1 MCSDPL
7 FILMK
12 DQSKDIAPLPVAAGM
27 SQRRPVQSMEVL
39 GKLEELCA
47 VAQGSRL
54 ALDDRQIMSPVIDGV
69 AGAIMGSIDDALMFA
84 YDLPL
89 GDDQE
94 VIGIDAQA
102 DGPIGEGRR
111 HAVAVA
117 LQMHEI
123 GRAHV

>member
-1 MCSDPL
+1 
-7 FILMK
+7 
-12 DQSKDIAPLPVAAGM
+12 
-27 SQRRPVQSMEVL
+27 
-39 GKLEELCA
+39 
-47 VAQGSRL
+47 
-54 ALDDRQIMSPVIDGV
+54 MSPVIDGV

-117 LQMHEI
+117 LQMHEAGRPDPLAIFTEAIARPTHRQPAFRLI
-123 GRAHV
+123 GPGIGGRKSVD

>member
-1 MCSDPL
+1 
-7 FILMK
+7 
-12 DQSKDIAPLPVAAGM
+12 
-27 SQRRPVQSMEVL
+27 
-39 GKLEELCA
+39 
-47 VAQGSRL
+47 
-54 ALDDRQIMSPVIDGV
+54 
-69 AGAIMGSIDDALMFA
+69 MGSIDYALMFA

-117 LQMHEI
+117 LQMQEAGRRAPLAIFHEAI
-123 GRAHV
+123 ERPTHRHQAFRLLGSSEERSVGKASVITGRYRWSPHQQKHKNQNRERK